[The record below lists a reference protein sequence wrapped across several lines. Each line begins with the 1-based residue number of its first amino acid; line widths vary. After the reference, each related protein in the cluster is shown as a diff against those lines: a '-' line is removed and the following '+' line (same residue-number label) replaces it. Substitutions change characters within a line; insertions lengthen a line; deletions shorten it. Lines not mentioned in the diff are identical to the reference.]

1 MDQGESEGTHGWGR
15 VRGTR
20 PPISPIAPL
29 VWWLVTALVLAAV
42 VLGVVGAPGP
52 LDDPREADQ
61 RPGLL
66 IDVAQAREVRGLELP
81 GGPVG
86 RRPVVIIFDRAP
98 PKPDR
103 LRTFVEQIPG
113 SFAVVLVAARDR
125 AAAARRVR
133 SVGDPAGRIAEVVGM
148 PQPGD
153 GGPPVGYALID
164 REARVRYATLDP
176 TYPEH
181 GFEVEVVA
189 GALG

>member
-1 MDQGESEGTHGWGR
+1 MGKAAGDRAWGR
-15 VRGTR
+15 TDGAR

-29 VWWLVTALVLAAV
+29 VWWLVTSVVLAAV
-42 VLGVVGAPGP
+42 VLGAVGAPGP

-61 RPGLL
+61 RAGLL
-66 IDVAQAREVRGLELP
+66 IDVGEARDVSGLELP

-86 RRPVVIIFDRAP
+86 RRPVVIVFDRAP
-98 PKPDR
+98 PEPDR
-103 LRTFVEQIPG
+103 LRAFVEEVPG
-113 SFAVVLVAARDR
+113 DFAVVLVATRGR
-125 AAAARRVR
+125 AAATRRVR
-133 SVGDPAGRIAEVVGM
+133 GVGDPAGRIAEVVRM

-153 GGPPVGYALID
+153 GGPPVGYAVID